1 VIKAKKSLGQNF
13 LIDQNVIYKIINIV
27 DIKNRNILEI
37 GPGTGN
43 LTSAILNKDPKNLIV
58 IEKDNKL
65 SHLLK
70 KKFRD
75 RIKVINED
83 VLEIDENLLNKETL
97 TVFGNLPYNIST
109 KILSKWILNLNNKN
123 IWFDHLV
130 LMFQKEVADR
140 IISEYNCKNY
150 GRLSILTNWKLDVK
164 KIFDIK
170 PSSFSPRPKINSSV
184 LFFKPKKDFYKLIN
198 PKSLEKIT
206 RIFFMH
212 RRKMIRKPYYQVF
225 KGNNSIYLKLKIDLK
240 LRPQNLNS
248 DTYFKLA
255 NEYEKLFG

>member
-1 VIKAKKSLGQNF
+1 MIKAKKSLGQNF

-109 KILSKWILNLNNKN
+109 KILSNNLRAILPGEISVPSISNRNNFFIIILIIYQFRNLSLNN
-123 IWFDHLV
+123 
-130 LMFQKEVADR
+130 R
-140 IISEYNCKNY
+140 
-150 GRLSILTNWKLDVK
+150 T
-164 KIFDIK
+164 
-170 PSSFSPRPKINSSV
+170 
-184 LFFKPKKDFYKLIN
+184 
-198 PKSLEKIT
+198 
-206 RIFFMH
+206 
-212 RRKMIRKPYYQVF
+212 
-225 KGNNSIYLKLKIDLK
+225 
-240 LRPQNLNS
+240 
-248 DTYFKLA
+248 
-255 NEYEKLFG
+255 